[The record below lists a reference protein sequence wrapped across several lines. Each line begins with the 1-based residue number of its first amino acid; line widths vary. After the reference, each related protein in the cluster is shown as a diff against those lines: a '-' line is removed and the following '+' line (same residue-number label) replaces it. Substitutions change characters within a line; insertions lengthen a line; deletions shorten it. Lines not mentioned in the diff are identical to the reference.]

1 MKQSFCRCIK
11 MGQPNPLNYRD
22 VALQCTLLTFT
33 SILNVRLN
41 PWLEENNI
49 LADEQLGFRRNHSCL
64 EHALLV
70 YLIAENRQLHN
81 KDTSFFY

>member
-1 MKQSFCRCIK
+1 M
-11 MGQPNPLNYRD
+11 
-22 VALQCTLLTFT
+22 ALQCTLLTFT

-81 KDTSFFY
+81 KIHSFFFIDLKKTFDSVNRKLLWYKL